1 MRVDDAMV
9 WKPQLKVEKLKIY
22 RNEFD
27 TDISGLQL
35 VFDPTPGNWG
45 GARAE
50 NGEFVDSYNV
60 TGGSSREWV
69 AGSGLEVGR
78 VIIEAK
84 VNQLGTWVG
93 IGIEWYDGSKRI
105 FYILDALAGR
115 KRIEYRDS
123 GGATEITGID
133 ETVSTPVYIRV
144 VITGKYFIAFESS
157 DGVNWTK
164 KLEVDISSYF
174 DMFDE
179 STLQSL
185 RVAFGYGANDV
196 DQEIHIDYFE
206 AYYFTG
212 FGARDP
218 SLMKTVNG
226 RIATYNGKYY
236 LVVTGSGHGVQG
248 AAGLL
253 VVATDIEDLSTY
265 NVIGQFVTRL
275 SIGGAVKRCAAHP
288 VRIVVEPDKNR
299 ALIFISFNVVWDIDD
314 TQNSR
319 LVVIDI
325 DTLKSWLD
333 NGGLIIIDLVNPT
346 YQNVVA
352 LNNHTQMWDFDCA
365 KDGDYYY
372 IVATDTIG
380 QGNLRLYRTTD
391 PTQVPWEEVGADLTP
406 SGQAGAEGGTIVY
419 VIGEGLR
426 VYYTRLR
433 DFAWIKKDL
442 SFNDLGSETIPSPL
456 DSYRSWHACLPN
468 AKVLGFTDTTFYD
481 IYYSHG
487 ELEIVTDNTTFYKG
501 TEEQSIEIAVFQ
513 ITSYPSSVS
522 ASPGATITINV
533 TVANNGSVDGTVEV
547 RIRDHNDNVVASK
560 QVSIAAGSSVT
571 VELSATAPS
580 QEGSYTWSIEAYN
593 VDAGT
598 VDDSKQFT
606 LNVTAWATLF
616 NQIMNILPYILMLL
630 IFVLVISMVISAFRS

>member
-606 LNVTAWATLF
+606 LNVTACATLF